1 MCRFPSKCRAA
12 LLCRFC
18 KATRP
23 KIGALRFIIITTNF
37 PQPHHVRPHYGVV
50 TDRYKLIHFYGTPD
64 DYWELFDLKTDP
76 QEMRDIYSDPQN
88 AAVRQ
93 NLAQELMRL
102 RRELK
107 VPDNDPP
114 KAFGNQ
120 PLNGKLK
127 INFGHCT

>member
-1 MCRFPSKCRAA
+1 MCRFPPKCRAA
-12 LLCRFC
+12 SFVPILQGN
-18 KATRP
+18 TP
-23 KIGALRFIIITTNF
+23 KDWRTAFYYHYYEF

-102 RRELK
+102 RRDLK

-120 PLNGKLK
+120 PLNK
-127 INFGHCT
+127 N